1 MSISRYLLKMRKL
14 ERRRKRS
21 EAGGVGRVWVK
32 LQKQGDRRQ
41 EASRRVSKEKG
52 SCCKCKR

>member
-1 MSISRYLLKMRKL
+1 MRKL
-14 ERRRKRS
+14 ERRRKQ
-21 EAGGVGRVWVK
+21 EGRVWVK

-41 EASRRVSKEKG
+41 EASRRVSKQKG